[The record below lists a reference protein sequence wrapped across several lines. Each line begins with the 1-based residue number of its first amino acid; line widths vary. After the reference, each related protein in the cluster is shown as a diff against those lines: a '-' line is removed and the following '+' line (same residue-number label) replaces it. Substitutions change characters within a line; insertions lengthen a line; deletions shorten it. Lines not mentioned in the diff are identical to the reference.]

1 MYITHLSHSI
11 QVISS
16 KERPKKLVF
25 SNSRGDRYF
34 FLCKQERKG
43 DLRKDLRVMEY
54 ITIVNRI
61 LAADS
66 QGEEKHLQLCTF
78 VGSFHLIRSS
88 VSPVSP
94 KQVD

>member
-78 VGSFHLIRSS
+78 VGNDHLIRSS

-94 KQVD
+94 KPVD